1 MECKR
6 IQVRPCRSKYLSVA
20 FLPDRSL
27 TGSKMRYA
35 VFVTVPAGAGK
46 STFCAAAIRHLQTL
60 KRTAHLVN
68 LDPAADPESFEFEPT
83 IDIKNLIGLEDVMA
97 ELGYGPNGGL
107 VYCFE

>member
-1 MECKR
+1 
-6 IQVRPCRSKYLSVA
+6 
-20 FLPDRSL
+20 
-27 TGSKMRYA
+27 MRYA
-35 VFVTVPAGAGK
+35 VFVTGPAGAGK

-68 LDPAADPESFEFEPT
+68 LDPAVDPESFEFEPS
-83 IDIKNLIGLEDVMA
+83 IDIRNLIGLEDVMA